1 MNISVGYP
9 WWIRDHLRGS
19 TALITCSCSGIKR
32 RPVSPSVTLQQQLR
46 LYVSASILKA
56 FGRFRRNQVCC
67 WTTVATD
74 SVVLC
79 YQPFE
84 LFDACFTTLL
94 SHLCS
99 CILHEYQRRLSLVDK
114 GSSAWIYCADH
125 LLVFRHKAEA
135 RLTQRH
141 FAAAVT
147 ALRIGIYSKGF
158 WTIPKKSSVLLDD
171 GCHGF
176 GGPVLPTISAFRR
189 LLHHLTESICVRA
202 FYMNISVGYP
212 WWIRDHLRGSTALI
226 TCSCSGI
233 KRRPVSRSVTLQQQ
247 LRLYVS
253 ASILKVFQRFRRLL
267 DDSEEIKCAVGRRLP
282 RIRWSC
288 ATNHFSFLTPA
299 SPPD

>member
-46 LYVSASILKA
+46 LYVSASILKDFSTLPQA

-67 WTTVATD
+67 WTTV
-74 SVVLC
+74 
-79 YQPFE
+79 
-84 LFDACFTTLL
+84 
-94 SHLCS
+94 
-99 CILHEYQRRLSLVDK
+99 
-114 GSSAWIYCADH
+114 G
-125 LLVFRHKAEA
+125 
-135 RLTQRH
+135 
-141 FAAAVT
+141 
-147 ALRIGIYSKGF
+147 
-158 WTIPKKSSVLLDD
+158 
-171 GCHGF
+171 HGF

-189 LLHHLTESICVRA
+189 LLHHLTEPSVFVHSTR
-202 FYMNISVGYP
+202 ISASAILR
-212 WWIRDHLRGSTALI
+212 WIRDHLRGSTALI

-233 KRRPVSRSVTLQQQ
+233 KRRPVSPSVTLQQQ

-288 ATNHFSFLTPA
+288 ATNHFSFFDACFTT
-299 SPPD
+299 